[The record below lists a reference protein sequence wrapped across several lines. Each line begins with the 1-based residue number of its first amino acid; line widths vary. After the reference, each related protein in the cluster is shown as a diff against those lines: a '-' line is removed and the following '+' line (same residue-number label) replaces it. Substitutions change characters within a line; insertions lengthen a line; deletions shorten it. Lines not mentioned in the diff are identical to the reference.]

1 MTLVEHS
8 KQLISIFEQ
17 KIKDKIN
24 EVLEKYGLEA
34 PYFLYVGR
42 LEKKKNTPALI
53 EALAML
59 KESYPEIKEK
69 MVLIGDAS
77 FGYDE
82 VKYVIEEFNLNNEVI
97 MPGWVAEEDMPFI
110 FNSASAFI
118 FPSKHEGFGIPIL
131 QALACGVP
139 TAVSDIPVF
148 KEVAG
153 DAVLY
158 FNQNDKKSISEAMA
172 RIILNKDLRTELVN
186 NGLNRVQDFNWEK
199 CARETLKEILD
210 T

>member
-1 MTLVEHS
+1 
-8 KQLISIFEQ
+8 
-17 KIKDKIN
+17 
-24 EVLEKYGLEA
+24 
-34 PYFLYVGR
+34 
-42 LEKKKNTPALI
+42 LI